1 MGTAGHATRVVAN
14 FHDSQPC
21 RCLLRLPDSS
31 TAWERLVRDT
41 VIPTCTSSGHLCL
54 VDPLQLVPPNTQ
66 KRILCEA
73 AAGVSAPKRSEWP
86 AVLAKQRRGGVD
98 GEERLLFCG
107 HERLAPR
114 GGMPSH
120 RLLTKDHSHFTSS
133 LSARARSALLSDDV
147 DRSLYEQFVDDM
159 IVSNQE
165 GGGTSPTEP
174 DDHVSG
180 GLCYS
185 LQRNTK
191 GGVLK
196 ARVAPSCAHTVLPPS
211 GQNVAPGER
220 RPYSA
225 YFRDNEVLLQIDK
238 DVRRLCPDMC
248 FFQRPTEHPCTRI
261 AANPRVQG
269 LRERVQRSMLRAANV
284 TRSRQGITNIST
296 CVRARPLHEPLE
308 QLGEGQEAH
317 WEVVERILFLY
328 AKLNPGLGYVQ
339 GMNEIIGPI
348 YYTLV
353 SDPDPE
359 WRRHAEADCFFCFT
373 GLMSEIRDFFIK
385 TLDESSSGIGAM
397 MERLMQLLRRRDD
410 RLYGHLRQL
419 QVEPQYYS
427 FRWIMLLLSQDFPL
441 PGQSPLPRTV
451 CDGGLASPPGFKTL
465 PRTP

>member
-1 MGTAGHATRVVAN
+1 
-14 FHDSQPC
+14 
-21 RCLLRLPDSS
+21 
-31 TAWERLVRDT
+31 
-41 VIPTCTSSGHLCL
+41 
-54 VDPLQLVPPNTQ
+54 
-66 KRILCEA
+66 
-73 AAGVSAPKRSEWP
+73 
-86 AVLAKQRRGGVD
+86 
-98 GEERLLFCG
+98 
-107 HERLAPR
+107 
-114 GGMPSH
+114 
-120 RLLTKDHSHFTSS
+120 
-133 LSARARSALLSDDV
+133 
-147 DRSLYEQFVDDM
+147 M

-174 DDHVSG
+174 DDHPLSVS
-180 GLCYS
+180 
-185 LQRNTK
+185 
-191 GGVLK
+191 
-196 ARVAPSCAHTVLPPS
+196 PSS
-211 GQNVAPGER
+211 RWQ
-220 RPYSA
+220 A

-441 PGQSPLPRTV
+441 PDVLRIWDSLFADPKRFSFLIYICYAMLSKLRDKLMMGDFPSNIKLLQNFPDVDVSELIAEALSAQQKDLT
-451 CDGGLASPPGFKTL
+451 SSS
-465 PRTP
+465 